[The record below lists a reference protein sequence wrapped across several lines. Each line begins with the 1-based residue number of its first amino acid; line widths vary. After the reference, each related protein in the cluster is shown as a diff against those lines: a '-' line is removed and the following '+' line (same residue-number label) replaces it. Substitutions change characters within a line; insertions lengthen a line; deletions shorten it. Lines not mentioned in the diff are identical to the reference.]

1 MKTDVI
7 VVGAGLFG
15 SIAAKALAQAGLAV
29 VGVDDSRPGAGS
41 LPAACLMKPSWFSSM
56 GKDKF
61 EPSLELLD
69 RIYGV
74 KDISFKVGL
83 LRATVHWCDPA
94 QILGDE
100 EVPVYREKVTA
111 LTRTSSGW
119 AVSLEGREAALEARS
134 VVVAAG
140 VWTSELVRSQAL
152 GGLVGRAGVAFRWQD
167 MQLEEQFISPW
178 APYRQTVG
186 FNISPTEVWVGDG
199 SAIKPENWN
208 QDRQNVSYSRCAQA
222 IDRAGFGDQEAG
234 RVKALY
240 GIRPYIAGVKPCL
253 LEEVEPGLWALTG
266 GAKNGTISAGWA
278 ASELVR
284 RIK

>member
-15 SIAAKALAQAGLAV
+15 SIAAKALAQAGNNVLAV
-29 VGVDDSRPGAGS
+29 DDARPGAGS

-119 AVSLEGREAALEARS
+119 EVSLEGREAALEARS

-152 GGLVGRAGVAFRWQD
+152 GGLVGRAGVAFRW
-167 MQLEEQFISPW
+167 
-178 APYRQTVG
+178 R
-186 FNISPTEVWVGDG
+186 
-199 SAIKPENWN
+199 
-208 QDRQNVSYSRCAQA
+208 
-222 IDRAGFGDQEAG
+222 
-234 RVKALY
+234 
-240 GIRPYIAGVKPCL
+240 
-253 LEEVEPGLWALTG
+253 
-266 GAKNGTISAGWA
+266 
-278 ASELVR
+278 
-284 RIK
+284 

>member
-1 MKTDVI
+1 MKTDVV

-15 SIAAKALAQAGLAV
+15 SIAAKALAGAGLTV
-29 VGVDDSRPGAGS
+29 VSVDDSRPGAGS

-167 MQLEEQFISPW
+167 MQLEEQFITPW

-186 FNISPTEVWVGDG
+186 FNISSTEVWVGDG

-208 QDRQNVSYSRCAQA
+208 EERQNVSFARCAKA
-222 IDRAGFGDQEAG
+222 IDRTGFGDREQG